1 MQEILFLFI
10 YVDYD
15 DIINYLYIF
24 TFQFYYFE
32 LKEKDSIW
40 ITRVDSRLKMM
51 TMIDFRQYS
60 VTTKF

>member
-24 TFQFYYFE
+24 TFQFYCFK

-40 ITRVDSRLKMM
+40 ITRVDSEDDDR
-51 TMIDFRQYS
+51 MIDFRQYS

>member
-24 TFQFYYFE
+24 TFQFYCFE
-32 LKEKDSIW
+32 LKEKDSVW

-51 TMIDFRQYS
+51 IIIFRHN
-60 VTTKF
+60 KILI

>member
-1 MQEILFLFI
+1 MQKILFLFI
-10 YVDYD
+10 YIDYD

-24 TFQFYYFE
+24 TFQFYCFK

-40 ITRVDSRLKMM
+40 ITRVDSRLKRM